1 MEKGENDMGVYIPN
15 MSKPKDC
22 YLCEFTNGYECW
34 SNGEPWF
41 DVKEAYAKRTLS
53 PNCPL
58 IEIVTCGECKHKP
71 IKYDPEGDEFGFN
84 LVSPNGYDNLCPCLN
99 TDDGF
104 YSYMP
109 DDNFFCAYG
118 ERRSDET

>member
-1 MEKGENDMGVYIPN
+1 MGVYNPN
-15 MSKPKDC
+15 MEKPKTCDDC
-22 YLCEFTNGYECW
+22 IVPLSKCDFLQRRADEC
-34 SNGEPWF
+34 S
-41 DVKEAYAKRTLS
+41 
-53 PNCPL
+53 L

-71 IKYDPEGDEFGFN
+71 IKYDPEGDDFGFN

-109 DDNFFCAYG
+109 EDNFFCAFG
-118 ERRSDET
+118 ERRE

>member
-1 MEKGENDMGVYIPN
+1 MGVYIEL
-15 MSKPKDC
+15 PK
-22 YLCEFTNGYECW
+22 EWAKW
-34 SNGEPWF
+34 SF
-41 DVKEAYAKRTLS
+41 DVRDIHDNILVEK
-53 PNCPL
+53 
-58 IEIVTCGECKHKP
+58 VTDLDLVRCGECKHKP
-71 IKYDPEGDEFGFN
+71 IKHDPEGDDFGFN

-118 ERRSDET
+118 ERRSE